1 MAKEE
6 EKGPKEIRFRAGEED
21 EEDMEGSS
29 GKLLKLKPEEGQRR
43 PLIQEIKAEK
53 EPENEVA
60 SIELPESLK
69 T

>member
-1 MAKEE
+1 
-6 EKGPKEIRFRAGEED
+6 
-21 EEDMEGSS
+21 
-29 GKLLKLKPEEGQRR
+29 LKLKPEEGQRR